1 VWQPPHHLVWSDHF
15 PYAIVTMAAR
25 TFTDSAGLTWDVF
38 EVHRASRTAGAVSPG
53 LENGWLAFASGE
65 NKRRLAPFPPAW
77 ETYTDAELEALCD
90 AARRAPTP
98 RFPLDRPVRPRI
110 KRSMLDEEVESSGSM
125 TGTHTTVESTIRD
138 FAHDARARGLPAVAA
153 MLELKALL
161 QERHPEPDSD
171 ARDRQLVRR
180 WFVQAF
186 YFERD
191 VGASQD
197 A

>member
-1 VWQPPHHLVWSDHF
+1 
-15 PYAIVTMAAR
+15 MAAR

-38 EVHRASRTAGAVSPG
+38 EVHRASQKAGAVSRG

-65 NKRRLAPFPPAW
+65 QKRRLAPFPASW
-77 ETYTDAELEALCD
+77 ETSSDAELEALCA
-90 AARRAPTP
+90 AARHAPVA
-98 RFPLDRPVRPRI
+98 RFPLDRPPRPRI
-110 KRSMLDEEVESSGSM
+110 RRSTLDGEADPAGNTSAAPAV
-125 TGTHTTVESTIRD
+125 VESTVRG

-161 QERHPEPDSD
+161 QQRHPEPDSQ

-180 WFVQAF
+180 WFVEAY

-191 VGASQD
+191 ASADLQV
-197 A
+197 